1 MKKVLS
7 IAMVLCLVA
16 TLFAGCSGLTTTLN
30 ESKIVG
36 TWEGEMETGLFG
48 TSVDVT
54 YTFNEDGVGEMP
66 LLDSILN
73 ASVDFTYT
81 IEEDVL
87 TIDVDT
93 DLYSETYI
101 YTIAFEGDTLT
112 LTDGA
117 GEVLTLT
124 KAAE

>member
-7 IAMVLCLVA
+7 IVMVVCLVA
-16 TLFAGCSGLTTTLN
+16 TLFAGCSALTTGIN

-36 TWEGEMETGLFG
+36 TWEGTVETGIFG

-54 YTFNEDGVGEMP
+54 YTFEEDGVGEMP
-66 LLDSILN
+66 LLDSFLN

-93 DLYSETYI
+93 SFYSDTFV
-101 YTIAFEGDTLT
+101 YTMAFEGDNLI
-112 LTDGA
+112 LTDA
-117 GEVLTLT
+117 EGEAITLT
-124 KAAE
+124 KVA

>member
-7 IAMVLCLVA
+7 IAMVICLVA
-16 TLFAGCSGLTTTLN
+16 TLFAGCSGLTGVIN

-36 TWEGEMETGLFG
+36 TWEGAKETGIFG

-54 YTFNEDGVGEMP
+54 YTFEKDGVGTMP
-66 LLDSILN
+66 LLDSFVN

-87 TIDVDT
+87 TINVDS
-93 DLYSETYI
+93 DYFSDSYV
-101 YTIAFEGDTLT
+101 YTMAFEGDNLI
-112 LTDGA
+112 LTDDS
-117 GEVLTLT
+117 GEALTLT
-124 KAAE
+124 KVE